1 MKKYRKVIALLL
13 ALATVSD
20 TVPVITNPIT
30 VEAASTIKL
39 SKTKLTMGLGDSY
52 TLKLT
57 GAKNPVWKSSNS
69 KIAIVKNGKVIAR
82 KSGKVTISATYKG
95 KSYKCI
101 VLVKAPKISSAKFSM
116 TVGTKKQVKVLN
128 TINRVAWFT
137 SNKSIAVVDRNGLV
151 TARKAGTVKIVGKL
165 HGKRYTSVITVKKSL
180 AKPVTLSKKS
190 AKVLVGS
197 SLQLKLNNAVSSK
210 VVWKTSNKAIAT
222 VSKGKVIP
230 KKSGKVT
237 ITAVYNKKSYKCTIV
252 VPQPAIISSD
262 GYALAV
268 GKSLT
273 LKTTNTKGTVT
284 WKSSDT
290 SVATI
295 NSLGKVTAKKA
306 GKTTISAVVGGYTIK
321 KNIEVVA
328 ESSYVEK
335 KVKLVPGETY
345 TLPKGTVLSYT
356 NGLVSIDG
364 RTAKM
369 LKPGTANVTVKGEDG
384 FVHDYEFTIKKS
396 SITATEM
403 ELEVG
408 FSDVLDLLDN
418 ELPITW
424 SSSNPAIVTVDKNGI
439 IVGKKKGTAIITG
452 LAGGVKY
459 TCKVTVVADSSNGNG
474 SNNGN
479 GNNTGNNGN
488 GSNGSNTGNNGGS
501 NTGNNGNNGNGST
514 GSNTGNNGNGS
525 NNGSTGGSTGG
536 NTTVNKPSTVT
547 PDSEAEVK
555 RYDWNEIKNTEYNQL
570 GKLIHNSKMQII
582 IDNAPS
588 AVKFEVV
595 DEIGRP
601 SSSRIAI
608 NKNGVITTKAD
619 TTKAGDQGLEG
630 YSLVRAICGEDYA
643 DFMVNVQALSFT
655 IPDKKIYEFGYT
667 TNDAGRVYTNAW
679 DIPQEARSDVF
690 DYFFANNSRVAKAK
704 YEVLYGQKSEYLDFG
719 SYAVKGW
726 TQRNDSSV
734 WESSARMD
742 AVFGW
747 LKSKPDYIKVREV
760 ARWMNS
766 HIIYGDYTSDGTFL
780 GMKTGIC
787 GNTAYFFSVV
797 MWYLGVNCDSIVS
810 HELNHAWNTV
820 QIDGYW
826 YSVDVT
832 APRGGKDY
840 VYDATYSAVFR
851 MYDNPDVFVEWLKN
865 QGYFKTHPYGAQ
877 YLTGCKAILYNTL
890 DELKADLDNKSSK
903 LWQQYDA
910 DGVFT
915 VNVPSSLEQDG
926 WNLIKGYMPSRCI
939 GGSKAYQNPLTNV
952 ADGSDKSRITMGL
965 RTERVYD
972 LNTTPLPSLS
982 NYLN

>member
-20 TVPVITNPIT
+20 TVPVITSPVT
-30 VEAASTIKL
+30 VEAASSIKL
-39 SKTKLTMGLGDSY
+39 SKSKLTMGLGDTY
-52 TLKLT
+52 TLKLA
-57 GAKNPVWKSSNS
+57 GAKNPIWKSSNS
-69 KIAIVKNGKVIAR
+69 KIAVVKNGKVIA
-82 KSGKVTISATYKG
+82 KKTGKVIISATYKG
-95 KSYKCI
+95 KSYKCT
-101 VLVKAPKISSAKFSM
+101 VLVKSPKINSAKFSM
-116 TVGTKKQVKVLN
+116 TVGTKKQVRVLN
-128 TINRVAWFT
+128 TINRVVWVS
-137 SNKSIAVVDRNGLV
+137 SNKSVAVVDKKGLV
-151 TARKAGTVKIVGKL
+151 TARKAGKVKITGKL
-165 HGKRYTSVITVKKSL
+165 HGKNYTSVITVKKSL

-190 AKVLVGS
+190 AKILIGS
-197 SLQLKLNNAVSSK
+197 SLQLKLNNAASSK
-210 VVWKTSNKAIAT
+210 VVWKTSNKSIAT
-222 VSKGKVIP
+222 VSKGKVVP

-237 ITAVYNKKSYKCTIV
+237 ITAVYNKKSYKCTVV

-273 LKTTNTKGTVT
+273 LKTANTKGTVI
-284 WKSSDT
+284 WKSSDP

-295 NSLGKVTAKKA
+295 NSLGKVTAKKT
-306 GKTTISAVVGGYTIK
+306 GKTTISAVVGSCTIK

-439 IVGKKKGTAIITG
+439 VVGKKKGTAIITG

-459 TCKVTVVADSSNGNG
+459 TCKVTVVGGSSNGGNNGSTGGNGNNNSNG

-479 GNNTGNNGN
+479 TGNNGSSNGSNSGNNGN
-488 GSNGSNTGNNGGS
+488 GSNGS
-501 NTGNNGNNGNGST
+501 ST
-514 GSNTGNNGNGS
+514 GGN
-525 NNGSTGGSTGG
+525 TGGSTGG

-555 RYDWNEIKNTEYNQL
+555 RYDWNEISDDFWEMHE
-570 GKLIHNSKMQII
+570 LIHGKKMQII
-582 IDNAPS
+582 IDNAPDDLKMS
-588 AVKFEVV
+588 L
-595 DEIGRP
+595 GNG
-601 SSSRIAI
+601 SSSLISI
-608 NKNGVITTKAD
+608 DKNGIITTKGD
-619 TTKAGDQGLEG
+619 PTKAGDENKVGYASVSIKSKNSNITFNVKVKRAEFTKPNKKVYVFEDFYSELSWLE
-630 YSLVRAICGEDYA
+630 AP
-643 DFMVNVQALSFT
+643 NQ
-655 IPDKKIYEFGYT
+655 
-667 TNDAGRVYTNAW
+667 N
-679 DIPQEARSDVF
+679 IPQEAKKDIF
-690 DYFFANNSRVAKAK
+690 NYFMGRNYSKVNAK
-704 YEVLYGQKSEYLDFG
+704 YEVLYGKHSRYLDFG
-719 SYAVKGW
+719 NYAVDYDVSWYGDDE
-726 TQRNDSSV
+726 NV
-734 WESSARMD
+734 VFESADRVD
-742 AVFGW
+742 TVFGW
-747 LKSKPDYIKVREV
+747 LKSKPDYVKVREV
-760 ARWMNS
+760 ARWMNG
-766 HIIYGDYTSDGTFL
+766 HITYGQYTSDGTKL
-780 GMKTGIC
+780 GMETGVC
-787 GNTAYFFSVV
+787 ADTASLFYDL
-797 MWYLGVNCDSIVS
+797 MWYLGVKCEYITS
-810 HELNHAWNTV
+810 HELNHAWNVV
-820 QIDGYW
+820 QLDGYW

-840 VYDATYSAVFR
+840 VYDATYSAVFAL
-851 MYDNPDVFVEWLKN
+851 YDRPSMFVEWLKN

-903 LWQQYDA
+903 LWQQYNA

-972 LNTTPLPSLS
+972 LNTTPLPALS

>member
-20 TVPVITNPIT
+20 AVPVITSPVT
-30 VEAASTIKL
+30 VEAASAIKL
-39 SKTKLTMGLGDSY
+39 NKTKLVMGLGDTY
-52 TLKLT
+52 TLKLA
-57 GAKNPVWKSSNS
+57 GAKNPVWKSSNG
-69 KIAIVKNGKVIAR
+69 KIAVVKNGKVIAR
-82 KSGKVTISATYKG
+82 KTGKVTITATYNG
-95 KSYKCI
+95 KSYKCT

-116 TVGTKKQVKVLN
+116 TIGTKKQVRVLN
-128 TINRVAWFT
+128 TINRVVWVT
-137 SNKSIAVVDRNGLV
+137 SNKSVAVVDKKGLV
-151 TARKAGTVKIVGKL
+151 TARKAGKVKIIGKL
-165 HGKRYTSVITVKKSL
+165 HGKNYTSVITVKKSA
-180 AKPVTLSKKS
+180 AKPVALSKKS

-197 SLQLKLNNAVSSK
+197 SLQLKLNNATSSK
-210 VVWKTSNKAIAT
+210 VVWKTSNKSIAT
-222 VSKGKVIP
+222 VSKGKVVP

-237 ITAVYNKKSYKCTIV
+237 ITAVYNKRSYKCTV
-252 VPQPAIISSD
+252 VIPQPAIISGD
-262 GYALAV
+262 GFILTV
-268 GKSLT
+268 GKSLA
-273 LKTTNTKGTVT
+273 LKTANTKGQVT
-284 WKSSDT
+284 WKSSDP

-295 NSLGKVTAKKA
+295 NSLGKVTAKKT
-306 GKTTISAVVGGYTIK
+306 GKTIISAVVGSCTIK

-408 FSDVLDLLDN
+408 FSDVLDLLNN

-439 IVGKKKGTAIITG
+439 VVGKKKGTAVITG

-459 TCKVTVVADSSNGNG
+459 TCKVTVVGASSNGGNNGSTGGNGNNNSNG

-479 GNNTGNNGN
+479 TGNNGSSNGSNSGNNGN
-488 GSNGSNTGNNGGS
+488 GSNGSSTGGNT
-501 NTGNNGNNGNGST
+501 GST
-514 GSNTGNNGNGS
+514 GN
-525 NNGSTGGSTGG
+525 TGGSTGG

-555 RYDWNEIKNTEYNQL
+555 RYDWNVLKNKSGVTQL

-588 AVKFEVV
+588 TVKFEVV
-595 DEIGRP
+595 DEIDRP

-608 NKNGVITTKAD
+608 NNKGLITTKAD
-619 TTKAGDQGLEG
+619 TTKAGDENLVG
-630 YSLVRAICGEDYA
+630 YSLVRATCGDDYA
-643 DFMVNVQALSFT
+643 EFMVNVQALSFT
-655 IPDKKIYEFGYT
+655 IPDKTTYEFLW
-667 TNDAGRVYTNAW
+667 NASSGGSIGSGSLS
-679 DIPQEARSDVF
+679 IPQEAKQDVF
-690 DYFFANNSRVAKAK
+690 DYFFGNNVSAVKAN
-704 YEVLYGQKSEYLDFG
+704 YEILYGQKSEYLDFG
-719 SYAVKGW
+719 NYAVKGR
-726 TQRNDSSV
+726 TQSNDNSV
-734 WESSARMD
+734 WESYARMD

-787 GNTAYFFSVV
+787 NNTARFFTTI
-797 MWYLGVNCDSIVS
+797 MWYLGVKCEMTQSQK
-810 HELNHAWNTV
+810 LNHAWNMV

-826 YSVDVT
+826 YRVDVT
-832 APRGGKDY
+832 S
-840 VYDATYSAVFR
+840 TYQ
-851 MYDNPDVFVEWLKN
+851 PFVRVDQFDERDEEHNNWLAS
-865 QGYFKTHPYGAQ
+865 QGYFSTHPYGTK
-877 YLTGCKAILYNTL
+877 YLYGCKVITYNSL
-890 DELKADLDNKSSK
+890 EDLRADYNDRSSK
-903 LWQQYDA
+903 LWKEYNDNKGCVAVNIPRDLHDA
-910 DGVFT
+910 AVSLIPGGVYT
-915 VNVPSSLEQDG
+915 S
-926 WNLIKGYMPSRCI
+926 
-939 GGSKAYQNPLTNV
+939 AYQNPLADV
-952 ADGSDKSRITMGL
+952 ADANDNSRETFVSISN
-965 RTERVYD
+965 EWCQPD
-972 LNTTPLPSLS
+972 TTPLPAFS

>member
-20 TVPVITNPIT
+20 AVPVITSPVT
-30 VEAASTIKL
+30 VEAASAIKL
-39 SKTKLTMGLGDSY
+39 SKSKLTMGLGDTY
-52 TLKLT
+52 TLKLA
-57 GAKNPVWKSSNS
+57 GAKNPVWKSSNG
-69 KIAIVKNGKVIAR
+69 KIAVVKNGKVIAR

-95 KSYKCI
+95 KSYKCT
-101 VLVKAPKISSAKFSM
+101 VLVKSPKISSAKFSM

-137 SNKSIAVVDRNGLV
+137 SNKSVAVVDKKGLV
-151 TARKAGTVKIVGKL
+151 TARKAGKVKITGKL
-165 HGKRYTSVITVKKSL
+165 HGKNYTSVITVKKSA

-190 AKVLVGS
+190 AKVLVGG

-210 VVWKTSNKAIAT
+210 VIWKSSNKAIAT
-222 VSKGKVIP
+222 VSKGKVVP

-237 ITAVYNKKSYKCTIV
+237 ITAVYNKKSYKCTV
-252 VPQPAIISSD
+252 VIPQPAIISSD

-273 LKTTNTKGTVT
+273 LKTTNTKGTVI
-284 WKSSDT
+284 WKSSDP

-295 NSLGKVTAKKA
+295 NSLGKVTAKKT
-306 GKTTISAVVGGYTIK
+306 GKTTISAVVGSCTIK

-439 IVGKKKGTAIITG
+439 VVGKKKGTAIITG

-459 TCKVTVVADSSNGNG
+459 TCKVTVVADSSNGN
-474 SNNGN
+474 
-479 GNNTGNNGN
+479 N
-488 GSNGSNTGNNGGS
+488 GSNGSNTGNNGSNGSNGS
-501 NTGNNGNNGNGST
+501 NTGNNGSSNGSN
-514 GSNTGNNGNGS
+514 SGNNGNNSNGS
-525 NNGSTGGSTGG
+525 NTGSTGGSTGG
-536 NTTVNKPSTVT
+536 NTTINKPSTVT

-555 RYDWNEIKNTEYNQL
+555 RYDWNVLKNKSGITQL

-588 AVKFEVV
+588 TVKFEVV
-595 DEIGRP
+595 DEIDRP

-608 NKNGVITTKAD
+608 NSKGLITTKAD
-619 TTKAGDQGLEG
+619 TTKAGDEGLVG
-630 YSLVRAICGEDYA
+630 YSLVRATCGEDYA
-643 DFMVNVQALSFT
+643 EFMVNVQALTWT
-655 IPDKKIYEFGYT
+655 IPNKKIYDSGSDTLGPFAST
-667 TNDAGRVYTNAW
+667 I

-690 DYFFANNSRVAKAK
+690 NYFYGFNFSAVKAK
-704 YEVLYGQKSEYLDFG
+704 YEVLYGRPSDYLDFG
-719 SYAVKGW
+719 NYAVRGYLSNNLYIGKQ
-726 TQRNDSSV
+726 TVR
-734 WESSARMD
+734 ESSARMD

-760 ARWMNS
+760 ARWMNG
-766 HIIYGDYTSDGTFL
+766 HITYGDYVSDGTLL
-780 GMKTGIC
+780 GIKTGVC
-787 GNTAYFFSVV
+787 GDTAWVFYYI
-797 MWYLGVNCDSIVS
+797 MWYLGVKCDVVLAP
-810 HELNHAWNTV
+810 ELNHEWNTV

-832 APRGGKDY
+832 S
-840 VYDATYSAVFR
+840 TYQ
-851 MYDNPDVFVEWLKN
+851 PFVRVDQFDERDEEHNNWLAS
-865 QGYFKTHPYGAQ
+865 QGYFSTHPYGTK
-877 YLTGCKAILYNTL
+877 YLYGCKVITYNSL
-890 DELKADLDNKSSK
+890 EDLRADYSDRSSK
-903 LWQQYDA
+903 LWKEYNDNKGCVA
-910 DGVFT
+910 
-915 VNVPSSLEQDG
+915 VNVPRDLRDAAVSL
-926 WNLIKGYMPSRCI
+926 IP
-939 GGSKAYQNPLTNV
+939 GGVYTSAYQNPLADV
-952 ADGSDKSRITMGL
+952 ADVNDNSRETFVSISN
-965 RTERVYD
+965 EWCQPD
-972 LNTTPLPSLS
+972 TTPLPPLS

>member
-20 TVPVITNPIT
+20 AVPVITSPVT
-30 VEAASTIKL
+30 VEAASAIKL
-39 SKTKLTMGLGDSY
+39 SKSKLTMGLGDTY

-95 KSYKCI
+95 KSYKCT
-101 VLVKAPKISSAKFSM
+101 VLVKSPKINSAKFSM
-116 TVGTKKQVKVLN
+116 TVGTKKQVRVLN

-137 SNKSIAVVDRNGLV
+137 SNKSVAVVDKKGLV
-151 TARKAGTVKIVGKL
+151 TARKAGKVKITGKL
-165 HGKRYTSVITVKKSL
+165 HGKNYTSVITVKKSF
-180 AKPVTLSKKS
+180 AKPVTLSKKL
-190 AKVLVGS
+190 AKILIGS

-210 VVWKTSNKAIAT
+210 VTWKSSNKAIAT
-222 VSKGKVIP
+222 VSKGKVVP

-237 ITAVYNKKSYKCTIV
+237 ITAVYNKRSYKCTV
-252 VPQPAIISSD
+252 VIPQPAIISSD

-273 LKTTNTKGTVT
+273 LKMANTKGKVT
-284 WKSSDT
+284 WKSSDP

-295 NSLGKVTAKKA
+295 NSLGKVTAKKT
-306 GKTTISAVVGGYTIK
+306 GKTTISAVVGSCTIK

-403 ELEVG
+403 EFEVG

-439 IVGKKKGTAIITG
+439 VVGKKKGTAIITG

-459 TCKVTVVADSSNGNG
+459 TCKVTVVGGSSNGN
-474 SNNGN
+474 
-479 GNNTGNNGN
+479 N
-488 GSNGSNTGNNGGS
+488 GSNGSNTGNNGSSNGSNSGNTGNNGSSNGS
-501 NTGNNGNNGNGST
+501 NTGNNGSST
-514 GSNTGNNGNGS
+514 GGN
-525 NNGSTGGSTGG
+525 TGGSTGG

-555 RYDWNEIKNTEYNQL
+555 RYDWNVLKNKSGVTQL

-588 AVKFEVV
+588 TVKFEVV
-595 DEIGRP
+595 DEIDRP

-608 NKNGVITTKAD
+608 NNKGLITTKAD
-619 TTKAGDQGLEG
+619 TTKAGDENLVG
-630 YSLVRAICGEDYA
+630 YSLVRATCGDDYA
-643 DFMVNVQALSFT
+643 EFMVNVEKIEFT
-655 IPDKKIYEFGYT
+655 RPNKKIYEADYY
-667 TNDAGRVYTNAW
+667 VYAYFDVFSTVLN
-679 DIPQEARSDVF
+679 IPQEARRDVF
-690 DYFFANNSRVAKAK
+690 DYYYCNNFSAVKAK
-704 YEVLYGQKSEYLDFG
+704 YEVLYGKPSSYLDFG
-719 SYAVKGW
+719 NYAVKG
-726 TQRNDSSV
+726 TISDNIYV
-734 WESSARMD
+734 NGCKPTESSARMD

-747 LKSKPDYIKVREV
+747 LKNKPDYVKVREV
-760 ARWMNS
+760 ARWMNG
-766 HIIYGDYTSDGTFL
+766 HITYGDYVTDGTFL
-780 GMKTGIC
+780 GMKTGVC
-787 GNTAYFFSVV
+787 QDTANMFYYI
-797 MWYLGVNCDSIVS
+797 MWYLGVKCDLVGAL
-810 HELNHAWNTV
+810 ELNHAWNMV

-840 VYDATYSAVFR
+840 VYDATYSAVFAL
-851 MYDNPDVFVEWLKN
+851 YDRPSMFVEWLKN

-903 LWQQYDA
+903 LWQQYNA

-972 LNTTPLPSLS
+972 LNTTPLPALS

>member
-20 TVPVITNPIT
+20 AVPVITSPVT
-30 VEAASTIKL
+30 VEAASAIKL
-39 SKTKLTMGLGDSY
+39 SKSKLTMGLGDTY

-69 KIAIVKNGKVIAR
+69 KIAVVKNGKVIAR
-82 KSGKVTISATYKG
+82 KSGKVTITATYKG
-95 KSYKCI
+95 KSYKCT
-101 VLVKAPKISSAKFSM
+101 VLVKSPKINSAKFSM
-116 TVGTKKQVKVLN
+116 TVGTKKQVRVLN
-128 TINRVAWFT
+128 TINRVAWVS
-137 SNKSIAVVDRNGLV
+137 SNKSIAVVDKKGLV
-151 TARKAGTVKIVGKL
+151 TARKAGKVKITGKL
-165 HGKRYTSVITVKKSL
+165 HGKNYTSVITVKKSF

-197 SLQLKLNNAVSSK
+197 SLQLKLNNAASSK
-210 VVWKTSNKAIAT
+210 VVWKSSNKAIAT
-222 VSKGKVIP
+222 VSKGKVVP

-237 ITAVYNKKSYKCTIV
+237 ITAVYNKKSYKCTV
-252 VPQPAIISSD
+252 VIPQPAIISSD

-273 LKTTNTKGTVT
+273 LKTTNTKGTVI
-284 WKSSDT
+284 WKSSDP

-295 NSLGKVTAKKA
+295 NSLGKVTAKKT
-306 GKTTISAVVGGYTIK
+306 GKTTISAVVGSCTIK

-439 IVGKKKGTAIITG
+439 VVGKKKGTAIITG

-459 TCKVTVVADSSNGNG
+459 TCKVTVVADSSNGNNGSNGGNGNNNSNG

-479 GNNTGNNGN
+479 TGNNGSSNGSNSGNNGN
-488 GSNGSNTGNNGGS
+488 GSNGS
-501 NTGNNGNNGNGST
+501 ST
-514 GSNTGNNGNGS
+514 GGN
-525 NNGSTGGSTGG
+525 TGGSTGG

-555 RYDWNEIKNTEYNQL
+555 RYDWNVLKNKSGATQL

-588 AVKFEVV
+588 TVKFEVV
-595 DEIGRP
+595 DEIDRP

-608 NKNGVITTKAD
+608 NSKGLITTKAD
-619 TTKAGDQGLEG
+619 TTKAGDDDLVG
-630 YSLVRAICGEDYA
+630 YSLVRATCGEDYA
-643 DFMVNVQALSFT
+643 EFMVNVQALSFT
-655 IPDKKIYEFGYT
+655 IPDKTTYEFGYT

-690 DYFFANNSRVAKAK
+690 DYFFANNSKVVKAK

-747 LKSKPDYIKVREV
+747 LKSKSDYIKVREV

-810 HELNHAWNTV
+810 HELNHAWNMV

-826 YSVDVT
+826 YRVDVT
-832 APRGGKDY
+832 S
-840 VYDATYSAVFR
+840 TYQ
-851 MYDNPDVFVEWLKN
+851 PFVRVDQFDERDEEHNNWLAS
-865 QGYFKTHPYGAQ
+865 QGYFSTHPYGTK
-877 YLTGCKAILYNTL
+877 YLYGCKVITYNSL
-890 DELKADLDNKSSK
+890 EDLRADYSDRSSK
-903 LWQQYDA
+903 LWKEYNDNKGCVAVNIPRDLHDA
-910 DGVFT
+910 AVSLIPGGVYT
-915 VNVPSSLEQDG
+915 S
-926 WNLIKGYMPSRCI
+926 
-939 GGSKAYQNPLTNV
+939 AYQNPLADV
-952 ADGSDKSRITMGL
+952 ADANDNSRETFVSISN
-965 RTERVYD
+965 EWCQPD
-972 LNTTPLPSLS
+972 TTPLPAFS

>member
-20 TVPVITNPIT
+20 AVPVITSPVT
-30 VEAASTIKL
+30 VEAASAIKL
-39 SKTKLTMGLGDSY
+39 SKSKLTMGLGDTY
-52 TLKLT
+52 TLKLA
-57 GAKNPVWKSSNS
+57 GAKNPVWKSSNG
-69 KIAIVKNGKVIAR
+69 KIAVVKNGKVIAR

-95 KSYKCI
+95 KSYKCT

-116 TVGTKKQVKVLN
+116 TVGTKKQVRVLN

-137 SNKSIAVVDRNGLV
+137 SNKSVAVVDKKGLV
-151 TARKAGTVKIVGKL
+151 TARKAGKVKITGKL
-165 HGKRYTSVITVKKSL
+165 HGKNYTSVITVKKSF

-197 SLQLKLNNAVSSK
+197 SLQLKLNNAASSK
-210 VVWKTSNKAIAT
+210 VVWKSSNKAIAT
-222 VSKGKVIP
+222 VSKGKVVP

-237 ITAVYNKKSYKCTIV
+237 ITAVYNKKSYKCTVV

-262 GYALAV
+262 GFALAV

-273 LKTTNTKGTVT
+273 LKTTNTKGTVI
-284 WKSSDT
+284 WKSSDP

-295 NSLGKVTAKKA
+295 NSLGKVTAKKT
-306 GKTTISAVVGGYTIK
+306 GKTTISAVVGSCTIK

-369 LKPGTANVTVKGEDG
+369 LKPGTASVTVKGEDG

-439 IVGKKKGTAIITG
+439 VVGKKKGTAVITG

-459 TCKVTVVADSSNGNG
+459 TCKVTVVGGSSNGGNNGSTGGNGNNNSNG

-479 GNNTGNNGN
+479 TGNNGS
-488 GSNGSNTGNNGGS
+488 SNGSNS
-501 NTGNNGNNGNGST
+501 GNNGNGST
-514 GSNTGNNGNGS
+514 GGN
-525 NNGSTGGSTGG
+525 TGGSTGG

-555 RYDWNEIKNTEYNQL
+555 RYDWNVLKNKSGVTQL

-588 AVKFEVV
+588 TVKFEVV
-595 DEIGRP
+595 DEIDRP

-608 NKNGVITTKAD
+608 NSKGLITTKAD
-619 TTKAGDQGLEG
+619 TTKAGDDDLVG
-630 YSLVRAICGEDYA
+630 YSLVRATCGEDYA
-643 DFMVNVQALSFT
+643 EFMVNVQALSFT
-655 IPDKKIYEFGYT
+655 IPDKTTYEFGYT

-690 DYFFANNSRVAKAK
+690 DYFFANNSKVVKAK

-726 TQRNDSSV
+726 TQRNDSGI

-826 YSVDVT
+826 YGVDVT
-832 APRGGKDY
+832 ASEDGWVDY
-840 VYDATYSAVFR
+840 YTYSVF
-851 MYDNPDVFVEWLKN
+851 YKTTDSTDDLSGKEYNYLLNK
-865 QGYFKTHPYGAQ
+865 GYFSTHPYGTK
-877 YLTGCKAILYNTL
+877 YFNGCKVIAYNSV
-890 DELKADLDNKSSK
+890 DELRADCTNKSSK
-903 LWQQYDA
+903 LWQEFNENG
-910 DGVFT
+910 GVA
-915 VNVPSSLEQDG
+915 VNVPGDMDSYTYSLLPVE
-926 WNLIKGYMPSRCI
+926 K
-939 GGSKAYQNPLTNV
+939 GGSGYQNPLADV
-952 ADGSDKSRITMGL
+952 ANANDKSR
-965 RTERVYD
+965 RTTACYSKSVLSKD
-972 LNTTPLPSLS
+972 TTSLPALS

>member
-20 TVPVITNPIT
+20 AVPVITSPVT
-30 VEAASTIKL
+30 VEAASSIKL
-39 SKTKLTMGLGDSY
+39 SKTKLTMGLGDTY
-52 TLKLT
+52 TLKLA

-69 KIAIVKNGKVIAR
+69 KIAIVKNGKVIA
-82 KSGKVTISATYKG
+82 KKTGKVTISATYKG
-95 KSYKCI
+95 KSYKCT
-101 VLVKAPKISSAKFSM
+101 VLVKSPKINSAKFSM
-116 TVGTKKQVKVLN
+116 TVGTKKQVRVLN
-128 TINRVAWFT
+128 TINRVAWVS
-137 SNKSIAVVDRNGLV
+137 SNKSIAVVDKKGLV
-151 TARKAGTVKIVGKL
+151 TARKAGKVKITGKL
-165 HGKRYTSVITVKKSL
+165 HGKNYTSVITVKKSL

-197 SLQLKLNNAVSSK
+197 SLQLKLNNAASSK

-222 VSKGKVIP
+222 VSKGKVVP

-237 ITAVYNKKSYKCTIV
+237 ITAVYNKRSYKCTV
-252 VPQPAIISSD
+252 VIPQPAIISSD

-273 LKTTNTKGTVT
+273 LKMANTKGKVI

-306 GKTTISAVVGGYTIK
+306 GKTTISAVVGSCTIK

-439 IVGKKKGTAIITG
+439 VVGKKKGTAIITG

-459 TCKVTVVADSSNGNG
+459 TCKVTVVGGSSNGGNNGSTGGNGNNNSNG

-479 GNNTGNNGN
+479 TGNNGS
-488 GSNGSNTGNNGGS
+488 SNGSNS
-501 NTGNNGNNGNGST
+501 GNNGNGST
-514 GSNTGNNGNGS
+514 GGN
-525 NNGSTGGSTGG
+525 TGGSTGG

-555 RYDWNEIKNTEYNQL
+555 RYDWNVLKNKSGVTQL

-588 AVKFEVV
+588 TVKFEVV
-595 DEIGRP
+595 DEIDRP

-608 NKNGVITTKAD
+608 NSKGLITTKAD
-619 TTKAGDQGLEG
+619 TTKAEDEGLVG
-630 YSLVRAICGEDYA
+630 YSLVRATCGEDYA
-643 DFMVNVQALSFT
+643 EFMVNVQALT
-655 IPDKKIYEFGYT
+655 WTVPNKKIYDSGSDTLGPFAST
-667 TNDAGRVYTNAW
+667 I

-690 DYFFANNSRVAKAK
+690 DYFYGYNFSAVKAK
-704 YEVLYGQKSEYLDFG
+704 YEVLYGRPSDYLDFG
-719 SYAVKGW
+719 NYAVRGYLSNNIYIGKQ
-726 TQRNDSSV
+726 TVR
-734 WESSARMD
+734 ESSARMD

-747 LKSKPDYIKVREV
+747 LKNKPDYIKVREV
-760 ARWMNS
+760 ARWMQS
-766 HIIYGDYTSDGTFL
+766 HITYGNYTSDGTFL

-787 GNTAYFFSVV
+787 GNTANMFYDI
-797 MWYLGVNCDSIVS
+797 MWYLGVKCDVILAP
-810 HELNHAWNTV
+810 ELNHEWNTV

-826 YSVDVT
+826 YRVDVT
-832 APRGGKDY
+832 ANY
-840 VYDATYSAVFR
+840 T
-851 MYDNPDVFVEWLKN
+851 PDVEGSDMGRMFSVFDEEHNNWLAA
-865 QGYFKTHPYGAQ
+865 QGYFSTHPYGTK
-877 YLTGCKAILYNTL
+877 YMYGCKVLTYNSIDKLQEDMNDKSSVLWRQYAEDKSIAINVPVALDNAATRLMTTMLGDNRWIYGEYQNTL
-890 DELKADLDNKSSK
+890 SDVAN
-903 LWQQYDA
+903 
-910 DGVFT
+910 
-915 VNVPSSLEQDG
+915 VN
-926 WNLIKGYMPSRCI
+926 
-939 GGSKAYQNPLTNV
+939 
-952 ADGSDKSRITMGL
+952 DKTRITLIGFQ
-965 RTERVYD
+965 TIES
-972 LNTTPLPSLS
+972 NHTPLPSLS

>member
-20 TVPVITNPIT
+20 AVPVITSPVT
-30 VEAASTIKL
+30 VEAATAVKL
-39 SKTKLTMGLGDSY
+39 SRSKLTMGLGDSY
-52 TLKLT
+52 TLKLA
-57 GAKNPVWKSSNS
+57 GAKNPVWKSSNG
-69 KIAIVKNGKVIAR
+69 KIAVVKNGKVIAR

-95 KSYKCI
+95 KSYKCT
-101 VLVKAPKISSAKFSM
+101 VLVKSPKISSAKFSM
-116 TVGTKKQVKVLN
+116 TVGTKKQVRVLN
-128 TINRVAWFT
+128 TINRVVWVS
-137 SNKSIAVVDRNGLV
+137 SNKSVAVVDKKGLV
-151 TARKAGTVKIVGKL
+151 TARKAGKVKITGKL
-165 HGKRYTSVITVKKSL
+165 HGKNYTSVITVKKSF

-197 SLQLKLNNAVSSK
+197 SLQLKLNNAASSK
-210 VVWKTSNKAIAT
+210 VTWKSSNKAIAT
-222 VSKGKVIP
+222 VSKGKVVP

-237 ITAVYNKKSYKCTIV
+237 ITAVYNKKSYKCTVV

-262 GYALAV
+262 GFALAV

-273 LKTTNTKGTVT
+273 LKTTNTKGTVI
-284 WKSSDT
+284 WKSSDP

-295 NSLGKVTAKKA
+295 NSLGKVTAKKT
-306 GKTTISAVVGGYTIK
+306 GKTTISAVVGSCTIK

-439 IVGKKKGTAIITG
+439 VVGKKKGTAIITG

-459 TCKVTVVADSSNGNG
+459 TCKVTVVGGSSNGGNNGSNGGNGNNNSNG

-479 GNNTGNNGN
+479 TGNNGS
-488 GSNGSNTGNNGGS
+488 SNGSNS
-501 NTGNNGNNGNGST
+501 GNNGNGST
-514 GSNTGNNGNGS
+514 GGN
-525 NNGSTGGSTGG
+525 TGGSTGG

-555 RYDWNEIKNTEYNQL
+555 RYDWNVLKNKSGVTQL

-588 AVKFEVV
+588 TVKFEVV
-595 DEIGRP
+595 DEIDRP

-619 TTKAGDQGLEG
+619 TTKAVDQGLEG
-630 YSLVRAICGEDYA
+630 YSLVRATCGEDYA

-655 IPDKKIYEFGYT
+655 IPNKEIYEFGYT
-667 TNDAGRVYTNAW
+667 ANDVGRIYTNAW
-679 DIPQEARSDVF
+679 NIPQEARSDVF
-690 DYFFANNSRVAKAK
+690 DYFFANNSKVVKAK
-704 YEVLYGQKSEYLDFG
+704 YEVLYSQKSEYLDFG

-726 TQRNDSSV
+726 TQRNDSSA

-766 HIIYGDYTSDGTFL
+766 HIIYGNYTSDGTFL

-787 GNTAYFFSVV
+787 GNTASMFYDI
-797 MWYLGVNCDSIVS
+797 MWYLGVRCEYVESF
-810 HELNHAWNTV
+810 ELNHAWNMV

-826 YSVDVT
+826 YRVDVT
-832 APRGGKDY
+832 S
-840 VYDATYSAVFR
+840 TYQ
-851 MYDNPDVFVEWLKN
+851 PFVRVDQFDERDEEHNNWLAS
-865 QGYFKTHPYGAQ
+865 QGYFSTHPYGTK
-877 YLTGCKAILYNTL
+877 YLYGCKVITYNSL
-890 DELKADLDNKSSK
+890 EDLRADYNDRSSK
-903 LWQQYDA
+903 LWKEYNDNKGCVAVNIPRDLHDA
-910 DGVFT
+910 AVSLIPGGVYT
-915 VNVPSSLEQDG
+915 S
-926 WNLIKGYMPSRCI
+926 
-939 GGSKAYQNPLTNV
+939 AYQNPLADV
-952 ADGSDKSRITMGL
+952 ADVNDNSRETFVSISN
-965 RTERVYD
+965 EWCKPD
-972 LNTTPLPSLS
+972 TTPLPSLL

>member
-20 TVPVITNPIT
+20 AVPVITSPVT
-30 VEAASTIKL
+30 VEAASAIKL
-39 SKTKLTMGLGDSY
+39 SKSKLTMGLGDTY

-69 KIAIVKNGKVIAR
+69 KIAVVKNGKVIAR
-82 KSGKVTISATYKG
+82 KSGKVTITATYKG
-95 KSYKCI
+95 KSYKCT

-116 TVGTKKQVKVLN
+116 TVGTKKQVRVLN

-137 SNKSIAVVDRNGLV
+137 SNKSIAVVNKKGLV
-151 TARKAGTVKIVGKL
+151 AARKAGKVKITGKL
-165 HGKRYTSVITVKKSL
+165 HGKNYTSVITVKKSA

-197 SLQLKLNNAVSSK
+197 SLQLKLNNAASSK
-210 VVWKTSNKAIAT
+210 VVWKSSNKAIAT
-222 VSKGKVIP
+222 ISKRKVVP

-237 ITAVYNKKSYKCTIV
+237 ITAVYNKKSYKCTV
-252 VPQPAIISSD
+252 VIPQPAIISSD

-273 LKTTNTKGTVT
+273 LKMANTKGKVT
-284 WKSSDT
+284 WKSSDP

-295 NSLGKVTAKKA
+295 NSLGKVTAKKT
-306 GKTTISAVVGGYTIK
+306 GKTTISAVVGSCTIK

-384 FVHDYEFTIKKS
+384 VVHDYEFTIKKS

-439 IVGKKKGTAIITG
+439 VVGKKKGTAIITG

-459 TCKVTVVADSSNGNG
+459 TCKVTVVADSSNGN
-474 SNNGN
+474 
-479 GNNTGNNGN
+479 N
-488 GSNGSNTGNNGGS
+488 GSNGSNTGNNGSNGSNGS
-501 NTGNNGNNGNGST
+501 NTGNNGSSNGSN
-514 GSNTGNNGNGS
+514 SGNNGNNSNGS
-525 NNGSTGGSTGG
+525 NTGSTGGSTGG
-536 NTTVNKPSTVT
+536 NTTINKPSTVT

-555 RYDWNEIKNTEYNQL
+555 RYDWNVLKNKSGITQL

-588 AVKFEVV
+588 TVKFEVV
-595 DEIGRP
+595 DEIDRP

-608 NKNGVITTKAD
+608 NSKGLITTKAD
-619 TTKAGDQGLEG
+619 TTKAGDEGLVG
-630 YSLVRAICGEDYA
+630 YSLVRATCGEDYA
-643 DFMVNVQALSFT
+643 EFMVNVQALTWT
-655 IPDKKIYEFGYT
+655 IPNKKIYDSGSDTLGPFAST
-667 TNDAGRVYTNAW
+667 I

-690 DYFFANNSRVAKAK
+690 NYFYGFNFSAVKAK
-704 YEVLYGQKSEYLDFG
+704 YEVLYGRPSDYLDFG
-719 SYAVKGW
+719 NYAVRGYLSNNLYIGKQ
-726 TQRNDSSV
+726 TVR
-734 WESSARMD
+734 ESSARMD

-760 ARWMNS
+760 ARWMNG
-766 HIIYGDYTSDGTFL
+766 HITYGDYVSDGTLL
-780 GMKTGIC
+780 GIKTGVC
-787 GNTAYFFSVV
+787 GDTAWVFYYI
-797 MWYLGVNCDSIVS
+797 MWYLGVKCDVVLAP
-810 HELNHAWNTV
+810 ELNHEWNTV

-832 APRGGKDY
+832 S
-840 VYDATYSAVFR
+840 TYQ
-851 MYDNPDVFVEWLKN
+851 PFVRVDQFDERDEEHNNWLAS
-865 QGYFKTHPYGAQ
+865 QGYFSTHPYGTK
-877 YLTGCKAILYNTL
+877 YLYGCKVITYNSL
-890 DELKADLDNKSSK
+890 EDLRADYSDRSSK
-903 LWQQYDA
+903 LWKEYNDNKGCVA
-910 DGVFT
+910 
-915 VNVPSSLEQDG
+915 VNVPRDLRDAAVSL
-926 WNLIKGYMPSRCI
+926 IP
-939 GGSKAYQNPLTNV
+939 GGVYTSAYQNPLADV
-952 ADGSDKSRITMGL
+952 ADVNDNSRETFVSISN
-965 RTERVYD
+965 EWCQPD
-972 LNTTPLPSLS
+972 TTPLPPLS

>member
-20 TVPVITNPIT
+20 TVPVITSPVT
-30 VEAASTIKL
+30 VEAASSIKL
-39 SKTKLTMGLGDSY
+39 SKSKLTMGLGDTY
-52 TLKLT
+52 TLKLA

-69 KIAIVKNGKVIAR
+69 KIAVVKNGKVIAR
-82 KSGKVTISATYKG
+82 KTGKATIIATYKG
-95 KSYKCI
+95 KSYKCT

-116 TVGTKKQVKVLN
+116 TVGTKKQVRVLN
-128 TINRVAWFT
+128 TINRVVWFT
-137 SNKSIAVVDRNGLV
+137 SNKSVAVVDKKGLV
-151 TARKAGTVKIVGKL
+151 TARKAGKVKITGKL

-190 AKVLVGS
+190 ARVLIGS
-197 SLQLKLNNAVSSK
+197 SLQLKLNNAASSK
-210 VVWKTSNKAIAT
+210 VVWKTSNKSIAT
-222 VSKGKVIP
+222 VSKGKVVP

-237 ITAVYNKKSYKCTIV
+237 ITAVYNKRSYKCTV
-252 VPQPAIISSD
+252 VIPQPAIISGD
-262 GYALAV
+262 GFILTV
-268 GKSLT
+268 GKSLA
-273 LKTTNTKGTVT
+273 LKTANTKGQVT
-284 WKSSDT
+284 WKSSDP

-295 NSLGKVTAKKA
+295 NSLGKVTAKKT
-306 GKTTISAVVGGYTIK
+306 GKTIISAVVGRYAIK

-328 ESSYVEK
+328 GSSYVEK
-335 KVKLVPGETY
+335 KVSLVPGETY
-345 TLPKGTVLSYT
+345 TLPKGTVFSYT

-439 IVGKKKGTAIITG
+439 VVGKKKGTAIITG

-459 TCKVTVVADSSNGNG
+459 TCKVTVVADS
-474 SNNGN
+474 NNGN
-479 GNNTGNNGN
+479 NGSD
-488 GSNGSNTGNNGGS
+488 GSNGSNTGNNGSSNGSDSGNNGSSNGS
-501 NTGNNGNNGNGST
+501 NTGNNGSST
-514 GSNTGNNGNGS
+514 GGNT
-525 NNGSTGGSTGG
+525 GSTGGSTGG

-547 PDSEAEVK
+547 PDSEAEIK
-555 RYDWNEIKNTEYNQL
+555 RYDWNVLKNKSVATQL

-588 AVKFEVV
+588 TIKFEVV
-595 DEIGRP
+595 DEIDRP

-608 NKNGVITTKAD
+608 NNKGLITTKAD
-619 TTKAGDQGLEG
+619 TTKAGDENLVG
-630 YSLVRAICGEDYA
+630 YSLVRATCGEDYA
-643 DFMVNVQALSFT
+643 EFMVNVQALTWT
-655 IPDKKIYEFGYT
+655 IPNKKIYEFGYT

-679 DIPQEARSDVF
+679 DIPQESRSDVF
-690 DYFFANNSRVAKAK
+690 DYFFANNSKVAKAK
-704 YEVLYGQKSEYLDFG
+704 YEMLYGQKSEYLDFG

-747 LKSKPDYIKVREV
+747 LKSKSDYIKVREV

-820 QIDGYW
+820 QINGYW
-826 YSVDVT
+826 YGVDVT
-832 APRGGKDY
+832 ASEDGWVDY
-840 VYDATYSAVFR
+840 YTYSIF
-851 MYDNPDVFVEWLKN
+851 YKTTDSTDDLPGKEYNYLLNK
-865 QGYFKTHPYGAQ
+865 GYLSTHPYGTK
-877 YLTGCKAILYNTL
+877 YFNGCKVIAYNSV
-890 DELKADLDNKSSK
+890 DELRADCINKSSK
-903 LWQQYDA
+903 LWKEFNENG
-910 DGVFT
+910 GVA
-915 VNVPSSLEQDG
+915 VNVPGDMDSYTYSLLPGE
-926 WNLIKGYMPSRCI
+926 KG
-939 GGSKAYQNPLTNV
+939 GGGYQNPLADV
-952 ADGSDKSRITMGL
+952 ANANDKSR
-965 RTERVYD
+965 RTTTCYAKNTLAKD
-972 LNTTPLPSLS
+972 TTPLPALS

>member
-20 TVPVITNPIT
+20 AVPVITSPVT
-30 VEAASTIKL
+30 VEAASAIKL
-39 SKTKLTMGLGDSY
+39 SKSKLTMGLGDTY
-52 TLKLT
+52 TLKLA

-69 KIAIVKNGKVIAR
+69 KIAVVKNGKVIA
-82 KSGKVTISATYKG
+82 KKTGKATISATYKG
-95 KSYKCI
+95 KSYKCT

-116 TVGTKKQVKVLN
+116 TVGTKKQVRVLN

-137 SNKSIAVVDRNGLV
+137 SNKSVAVVDKKGLV
-151 TARKAGTVKIVGKL
+151 TARKAGKVKITGKL
-165 HGKRYTSVITVKKSL
+165 HGKNYTSVITVKKSL

-197 SLQLKLNNAVSSK
+197 SLQLKLNNATSSK
-210 VVWKTSNKAIAT
+210 VVWKTSNKSIAT
-222 VSKGKVIP
+222 VSKGKVVP

-237 ITAVYNKKSYKCTIV
+237 ITAVYNKRSYKCTV
-252 VPQPAIISSD
+252 VIPQPAIISSD

-273 LKTTNTKGTVT
+273 LKMANTKGKIT
-284 WKSSDT
+284 WKSSDP

-295 NSLGKVTAKKA
+295 NSLGKVTAKKT

-439 IVGKKKGTAIITG
+439 VVGKKKGTAIITG

-459 TCKVTVVADSSNGNG
+459 TCKVTVVGGSSNGGNNGSTGGNGNNNSNG

-479 GNNTGNNGN
+479 TGNNGS
-488 GSNGSNTGNNGGS
+488 SNGSNS
-501 NTGNNGNNGNGST
+501 GNNGNGST
-514 GSNTGNNGNGS
+514 GGN
-525 NNGSTGGSTGG
+525 TGGSTGG

-555 RYDWNEIKNTEYNQL
+555 RYDWNVLKNKSGVTQL

-588 AVKFEVV
+588 TVKFEVV
-595 DEIGRP
+595 DEIDRP

-619 TTKAGDQGLEG
+619 TTKAGDDDLVG
-630 YSLVRAICGEDYA
+630 YSLVRATCGEDYA
-643 DFMVNVQALSFT
+643 EFMVNVQALTWT
-655 IPDKKIYEFGYT
+655 IPNKKIYDSGSDTLGPFASTIE
-667 TNDAGRVYTNAW
+667 
-679 DIPQEARSDVF
+679 IPQEARSDVF
-690 DYFFANNSRVAKAK
+690 NYFYGFNFSAVKAK
-704 YEVLYGQKSEYLDFG
+704 YEVLYGRPSDYLDFG
-719 SYAVKGW
+719 NYAVRGYLSNNLYIGKQ
-726 TQRNDSSV
+726 TVR
-734 WESSARMD
+734 ESSARMD

-760 ARWMNS
+760 ARWMNG
-766 HIIYGDYTSDGTFL
+766 HITYGDYVSDGTLL
-780 GMKTGIC
+780 GIKTGVC
-787 GNTAYFFSVV
+787 GDTAWVFYYI
-797 MWYLGVNCDSIVS
+797 MWYLGVKCDVVLAP
-810 HELNHAWNTV
+810 ELNHEWNTV

-903 LWQQYDA
+903 LWQQYNA

-972 LNTTPLPSLS
+972 LNTTPLPALS

>member
-20 TVPVITNPIT
+20 AVPVITSPVT
-30 VEAASTIKL
+30 VEAASAIKL
-39 SKTKLTMGLGDSY
+39 SKSKLTMGLGDTY
-52 TLKLT
+52 TLKLA
-57 GAKNPVWKSSNS
+57 GAKNPVWKSSNG
-69 KIAIVKNGKVIAR
+69 KIAVVKNGKVIAR

-95 KSYKCI
+95 KSYKCT
-101 VLVKAPKISSAKFSM
+101 VLVKSPKINSAKFSM
-116 TVGTKKQVKVLN
+116 TVGTKKQVRVLN

-137 SNKSIAVVDRNGLV
+137 SNKSVAVVDKKGLV
-151 TARKAGTVKIVGKL
+151 TARKAGKVKITGKL
-165 HGKRYTSVITVKKSL
+165 HGKNYTSVITVKKSF

-197 SLQLKLNNAVSSK
+197 SLQLKLNNAASSK
-210 VVWKTSNKAIAT
+210 VVWKSSNKAIAT
-222 VSKGKVIP
+222 VSKGKVVP

-237 ITAVYNKKSYKCTIV
+237 ITAVYNKKSYKCTVV

-262 GYALAV
+262 GFGLAV

-273 LKTTNTKGTVT
+273 LKTTNTKGTVI
-284 WKSSDT
+284 WKSSDP

-295 NSLGKVTAKKA
+295 NSLGKVTAKKT
-306 GKTTISAVVGGYTIK
+306 GKTTISAVVGSCTIK

-439 IVGKKKGTAIITG
+439 VVGKKKGTAIITG

-459 TCKVTVVADSSNGNG
+459 TCKVTVVGGSSNGGNNGSNGGNGNNNSNG

-479 GNNTGNNGN
+479 TGNNGS
-488 GSNGSNTGNNGGS
+488 SNGSNS
-501 NTGNNGNNGNGST
+501 GNNGNGST
-514 GSNTGNNGNGS
+514 GGN
-525 NNGSTGGSTGG
+525 TGGSTGG

-555 RYDWNEIKNTEYNQL
+555 RYDWNVLKNKSGVTQL

-588 AVKFEVV
+588 TVKFEVV
-595 DEIGRP
+595 DEIDRP

-619 TTKAGDQGLEG
+619 TTKAEDEGLVG
-630 YSLVRAICGEDYA
+630 YSLVRATCGEDYA
-643 DFMVNVQALSFT
+643 EFMVNVQALT
-655 IPDKKIYEFGYT
+655 WTVPDKKIYDSGSDTLGPFAST
-667 TNDAGRVYTNAW
+667 I

-690 DYFFANNSRVAKAK
+690 DYFYGYNFSAVKAK
-704 YEVLYGQKSEYLDFG
+704 YEVLYGRPSDYLDFG
-719 SYAVKGW
+719 NYAVRGYLSNSIYIGKQ
-726 TQRNDSSV
+726 TVR
-734 WESSARMD
+734 ESSARMD

-747 LKSKPDYIKVREV
+747 LNSKPDYIKVREV
-760 ARWMNS
+760 ARWMNG
-766 HIIYGDYTSDGTFL
+766 HITYGDYVSDGTLL

-787 GNTAYFFSVV
+787 GNTANMFYDI
-797 MWYLGVNCDSIVS
+797 MWYLGVKCDVVLAP
-810 HELNHAWNTV
+810 ELNHAWNTV
-820 QIDGYW
+820 QLDGYW
-826 YSVDVT
+826 YGVDVT
-832 APRGGKDY
+832 ASEDGWKDY
-840 VYDATYSAVFR
+840 YIYTIFYKTTDSADDLSGKE
-851 MYDNPDVFVEWLKN
+851 YNYLLNK
-865 QGYFKTHPYGAQ
+865 GYFSTHPYGTK
-877 YLTGCKAILYNTL
+877 YFNGCKVIAYNSV
-890 DELKADLDNKSSK
+890 DELRADCINKSSK
-903 LWQQYDA
+903 LWQEFNENG
-910 DGVFT
+910 GVA
-915 VNVPSSLEQDG
+915 VNVPGDMDSYTYSLLPGE
-926 WNLIKGYMPSRCI
+926 K
-939 GGSKAYQNPLTNV
+939 GGSGYQNPLADV
-952 ADGSDKSRITMGL
+952 ANANDKSRSTYTCYAKSVL
-965 RTERVYD
+965 SKD
-972 LNTTPLPSLS
+972 TTSLPALS

>member
-20 TVPVITNPIT
+20 AVPVITSPVT
-30 VEAASTIKL
+30 VEAASAIKL
-39 SKTKLTMGLGDSY
+39 SKSKLTMGLGDTY

-69 KIAIVKNGKVIAR
+69 KIAVVKNGKVIAR
-82 KSGKVTISATYKG
+82 KSGKVTITATYKG
-95 KSYKCI
+95 KSYKCT

-116 TVGTKKQVKVLN
+116 TVGTKKQVRVLN

-137 SNKSIAVVDRNGLV
+137 SNKSIAVVNKKGLV
-151 TARKAGTVKIVGKL
+151 AARKAGKVKITGKL
-165 HGKRYTSVITVKKSL
+165 HGKNYTSVITVKKSA

-197 SLQLKLNNAVSSK
+197 SLQLKLNNAASSK
-210 VVWKTSNKAIAT
+210 VVWKSSNKAIAT
-222 VSKGKVIP
+222 VSKGKVVP

-237 ITAVYNKKSYKCTIV
+237 ITAVYNKKSYKCTV
-252 VPQPAIISSD
+252 VIPQPAIISSD

-273 LKTTNTKGTVT
+273 LKMANTKGKVT
-284 WKSSDT
+284 WKSSDP

-295 NSLGKVTAKKA
+295 NSLGKVTAKKT
-306 GKTTISAVVGGYTIK
+306 GKTTISAVVGSCTIK

-439 IVGKKKGTAIITG
+439 VVGKKKGTAIITG

-459 TCKVTVVADSSNGNG
+459 TCKVTVVADSSNGN
-474 SNNGN
+474 
-479 GNNTGNNGN
+479 N
-488 GSNGSNTGNNGGS
+488 GSNGSNTGNNGSNGSNGS
-501 NTGNNGNNGNGST
+501 NTGNNGSSNGSN
-514 GSNTGNNGNGS
+514 SGNNGNNSNGS
-525 NNGSTGGSTGG
+525 NTGSTGGSTGG
-536 NTTVNKPSTVT
+536 NTTINKPSTVT

-555 RYDWNEIKNTEYNQL
+555 RYDWNVLKNKSGITQL

-588 AVKFEVV
+588 TVKFEVV
-595 DEIGRP
+595 DEIDRP

-608 NKNGVITTKAD
+608 NSKGLITTKAD
-619 TTKAGDQGLEG
+619 TTKAGDEGLVG
-630 YSLVRAICGEDYA
+630 YSLVRATCGEDYA
-643 DFMVNVQALSFT
+643 EFMVNVQALTWT
-655 IPDKKIYEFGYT
+655 IPNKKIYDSGSDTLGPFAST
-667 TNDAGRVYTNAW
+667 I

-690 DYFFANNSRVAKAK
+690 NYFYGFNFSAVKAK
-704 YEVLYGQKSEYLDFG
+704 YEVLYGRPSDYLDFG
-719 SYAVKGW
+719 NYAVRGYLSNNLYIGKQ
-726 TQRNDSSV
+726 TVR
-734 WESSARMD
+734 ESSARMD

-760 ARWMNS
+760 ARWMNG
-766 HIIYGDYTSDGTFL
+766 HITYGDYVSDGTLL
-780 GMKTGIC
+780 GIKTGVC
-787 GNTAYFFSVV
+787 GDTAWVFYYI
-797 MWYLGVNCDSIVS
+797 MWYLGVKCDVVLAP
-810 HELNHAWNTV
+810 ELNHEWNTV

-832 APRGGKDY
+832 S
-840 VYDATYSAVFR
+840 TYQ
-851 MYDNPDVFVEWLKN
+851 PFVRVDQFDERDEEHNNWLAS
-865 QGYFKTHPYGAQ
+865 QGYFSTHPYGTK
-877 YLTGCKAILYNTL
+877 YLYGCKVITYNSL
-890 DELKADLDNKSSK
+890 EDLRADYSDRSSK
-903 LWQQYDA
+903 LWKEYNDNKGCVA
-910 DGVFT
+910 
-915 VNVPSSLEQDG
+915 VNVPRDLRDAAVSL
-926 WNLIKGYMPSRCI
+926 IP
-939 GGSKAYQNPLTNV
+939 GGVYTSAYQNPLADV
-952 ADGSDKSRITMGL
+952 ADVNDNSRETFVSISN
-965 RTERVYD
+965 EWCQPD
-972 LNTTPLPSLS
+972 TTPLPPLS

>member
-20 TVPVITNPIT
+20 AVPVITSPVT
-30 VEAASTIKL
+30 VEAASAIKL
-39 SKTKLTMGLGDSY
+39 SKSKLTMGLGDTY
-52 TLKLT
+52 TLKLA
-57 GAKNPVWKSSNS
+57 GAKNPVWKSSNG
-69 KIAIVKNGKVIAR
+69 KIAVVKNGKVIAR
-82 KSGKVTISATYKG
+82 KTGKATITATYKG
-95 KSYKCI
+95 KSYKCT
-101 VLVKAPKISSAKFSM
+101 VLVKSPKINSAKFSM
-116 TVGTKKQVKVLN
+116 TVGTKKQVRVLN
-128 TINRVAWFT
+128 TINRVAWVS
-137 SNKSIAVVDRNGLV
+137 SNKSIAVVDKKGLV
-151 TARKAGTVKIVGKL
+151 AARKAGKVKITGKL
-165 HGKRYTSVITVKKSL
+165 HGKNYTSVITVKKSF

-190 AKVLVGS
+190 AKILIGS
-197 SLQLKLNNAVSSK
+197 SLQLKLNNAASSK
-210 VVWKTSNKAIAT
+210 VVWKTSNKSIAT
-222 VSKGKVIP
+222 VSKGKVVP

-237 ITAVYNKKSYKCTIV
+237 ITAVYNKKSYKCTV
-252 VPQPAIISSD
+252 VIPQPAIISSD

-273 LKTTNTKGTVT
+273 LKTINTKGTVI

-295 NSLGKVTAKKA
+295 NSLGKVTAKKT
-306 GKTTISAVVGGYTIK
+306 GKTTISAMVGSCTIK

-439 IVGKKKGTAIITG
+439 VVGKKKGTAVITG

-459 TCKVTVVADSSNGNG
+459 TCKVTVVGGSSNGGNNGSTGGNGNNNSNG

-479 GNNTGNNGN
+479 TGNNGSSNGSNSGNNGN
-488 GSNGSNTGNNGGS
+488 GSNGS
-501 NTGNNGNNGNGST
+501 ST
-514 GSNTGNNGNGS
+514 GGN
-525 NNGSTGGSTGG
+525 TGGSTGG

-555 RYDWNEIKNTEYNQL
+555 RYDWNVLKNKSGVTQL

-588 AVKFEVV
+588 TVKFEVV
-595 DEIGRP
+595 DEIDRP

-608 NKNGVITTKAD
+608 NSKGLITTKAD
-619 TTKAGDQGLEG
+619 TTKAGDDDLVG
-630 YSLVRAICGEDYA
+630 YSLVRATCGEDYA
-643 DFMVNVQALSFT
+643 EFMVNVQALSFT
-655 IPDKKIYEFGYT
+655 IPDKTTYEFLWSASSGGSVGSG
-667 TNDAGRVYTNAW
+667 ALS
-679 DIPQEARSDVF
+679 IPQEAKQDVF
-690 DYFFANNSRVAKAK
+690 DYFFGNNISAVKAN
-704 YEVLYGQKSEYLDFG
+704 YEILYGQKSEYLDFG
-719 SYAVKGW
+719 SYVVKGR
-726 TQRNDSSV
+726 TRSNYSGV
-734 WESSARMD
+734 YESSARMA

-747 LKSKPDYIKVREV
+747 LKNKPDYVKVREV

-766 HIIYGDYTSDGTFL
+766 HIAYGDYTSDGTFL
-780 GMKTGIC
+780 GMKTGVC
-787 GNTAYFFSVV
+787 ENTARFFTTI
-797 MWYLGVNCDSIVS
+797 MWYLDVKCEMIKS

-820 QIDGYW
+820 QIDGDW
-826 YSVDVT
+826 YRVDVT
-832 APRGGKDY
+832 AG
-840 VYDATYSAVFR
+840 DALNMDGSDMGRVFS
-851 MYDNPDVFVEWLKN
+851 VFDEEHNNWLAS
-865 QGYFKTHPYGAQ
+865 QGYFNTHPYGTK
-877 YLTGCKAILYNTL
+877 YMYGCKVLTYNSIDKLQEDMNDKSSILWKQYAEDKGIAINIPVALDNAATRLMTTMLGDNRWIYGEYQNTL
-890 DELKADLDNKSSK
+890 SDVAN
-903 LWQQYDA
+903 
-910 DGVFT
+910 
-915 VNVPSSLEQDG
+915 VN
-926 WNLIKGYMPSRCI
+926 
-939 GGSKAYQNPLTNV
+939 
-952 ADGSDKSRITMGL
+952 DKSRITLIGFP
-965 RTERVYD
+965 TIES
-972 LNTTPLPSLS
+972 NHTPLPPLS
-982 NYLN
+982 SYLN